1 MKDVKRWKGLRAL
14 IGEAVEHGASAI
26 ERVQLAT
33 AKRPFDVMEQIP
45 GIAEPVKGI
54 HQAHDVIV
62 SSTYDA
68 VRLVNRAV
76 GRALD
81 AALDGLSDEREPDEP
96 ADQHDPNVSTD
107 HNGDPRL

>member
-1 MKDVKRWKGLRAL
+1 MKDVERWKGLRAL
-14 IGEAVEHGASAI
+14 IGDAIEHGASAI
-26 ERVQLAT
+26 ERVHVAT

-45 GIAEPVKGI
+45 GLAEPVKGI

-62 SSTYDA
+62 TRTYDA

-81 AALDGLSDEREPDEP
+81 AALDAVREPDAAAE
-96 ADQHDPNVSTD
+96 HDPNVSREPD
-107 HNGDPRL
+107 DA